1 MILVDVRLVLATAAL
16 LTALS
21 HLIWSVRR
29 KP

>member
-1 MILVDVRLVLATAAL
+1 MIQVDVPLMLVAAAL